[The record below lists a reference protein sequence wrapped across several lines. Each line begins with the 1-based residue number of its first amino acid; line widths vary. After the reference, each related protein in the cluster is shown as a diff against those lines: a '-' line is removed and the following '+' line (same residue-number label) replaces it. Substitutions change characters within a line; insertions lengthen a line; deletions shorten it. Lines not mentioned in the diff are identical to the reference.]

1 MNHPR
6 QRPLDIGPLRAF
18 EAVARLSSFRGAAD
32 ELHLTQPAI
41 SRQIKS
47 LEGEIGTPLFTRG
60 TRHVAL
66 TGAGATLRRT
76 LEPLLAQ
83 LDTTVRQLRQQ
94 RHRAPVGLTT
104 FASFASLWLLPRLHG
119 FQEVHP
125 GIDIRVSAA
134 DRLAEFDDPDVDIAL
149 RYCLPEA
156 VPAGAVRL
164 FGELLTPVAS
174 PSLLAR
180 QPIRRAADLA
190 RHVLLEEDDTRP
202 SAQYLSWRHYL
213 RQHAPTVAEPK
224 SWIYLNYTYQQVQA
238 ALAGQGVALARV
250 ALVAESLARGEL
262 VEPLGAEGRLRSP
275 FTYWLLRWPGRED
288 RPGVMAVEA
297 WLLEQASATR
307 AALGESGAD
316 ADADA
321 GDRSQADP
329 PSAAARGRRQGHD
342 GRTAGQSPVSSAF
355 GSTARSRRLR

>member
-1 MNHPR
+1 MNQPR
-6 QRPLDIGPLRAF
+6 QRPHQRPLAIGPLRAF

-41 SRQIKS
+41 SRQIRS
-47 LEGEIGTPLFTRG
+47 LEDEIGTQLFTRG

-76 LEPLLAQ
+76 LDPLLVQ

-94 RHRAPVGLTT
+94 RHRQPVGLTT

-119 FQEVHP
+119 FQDVHP

-134 DRLAEFDDPDVDIAL
+134 DRLAEFDDPELDLAL
-149 RYCLPEA
+149 RYCLPEGL
-156 VPAGAVRL
+156 PAGSVRL

-180 QPIRRAADLA
+180 QPIRRASDLA

-202 SAQYLSWRHYL
+202 SAQYLSWRHWL
-213 RQHAPTVAEPK
+213 SQHAPTVAEPK
-224 SWIYLNYTYQQVQA
+224 AWLYLNYTYQQVQA

-250 ALVAESLARGEL
+250 ALVSELLARGEL
-262 VEPLGAEGRLRSP
+262 VEPLGEAGRLRSP
-275 FTYWLLRWPGRED
+275 YTYWLLRWPDRQD
-288 RPGVMAVEA
+288 RPGVAVVEA
-297 WLLEQASATR
+297 WLLQQAAATR
-307 AALGESGAD
+307 AALGEVAAESGA
-316 ADADA
+316 
-321 GDRSQADP
+321 
-329 PSAAARGRRQGHD
+329 
-342 GRTAGQSPVSSAF
+342 QSPVSSSAP
-355 GSTARSRRLR
+355 SRAMR

>member
-66 TGAGATLRRT
+66 TGAGSALLRT

-202 SAQYLSWRHYL
+202 SAQYLSWRNYL

-238 ALAGQGVALARV
+238 ALAGQGVALARL
-250 ALVAESLARGEL
+250 ALVFEALARGEL
-262 VEPLGAEGRLRSP
+262 VEPFGPPGRTTSP
-275 FTYWLLRWPGRED
+275 YAYWLIEGPGGRARTD
-288 RPGVMAVEA
+288 VQQFCAWVEN
-297 WLLEQASATR
+297 E
-307 AALGESGAD
+307 AALTRPATGETGGD
-316 ADADA
+316 ADGPGEAD
-321 GDRSQADP
+321 
-329 PSAAARGRRQGHD
+329 
-342 GRTAGQSPVSSAF
+342 
-355 GSTARSRRLR
+355 